1 MKYIA
6 DLNQLHNFHT
16 FVTLL
21 GQTILKK
28 KKVLQTSPGWLEGS
42 PLIGLKFY
50 ICVLEGSTVTCLYCI
65 VNGICIHSVR
75 PYCISTFLTFL
86 FVLLSLYLYHFKSCI
101 CVTLY
106 FDLFHICIHVA
117 LYFYPFDICICVI
130 LYFYPFDICI
140 CLLCCEKAPLDMP
153 WRARRPTCDMLAIRL
168 WTCVQCSIIWL
179 LVWPLLLFIEHI
191 NG

>member
-86 FVLLSLYLYHFKSCI
+86 FVLLSLYSYHFKSCI
-101 CVTLY
+101 CVALY
-106 FDLFHICIHVA
+106 FDRFHICIHVA
-117 LYFYPFDICICVI
+117 LLLSFWYLYLCYPVFLSLWH
-130 LYFYPFDICI
+130 LYLFA
-140 CLLCCEKAPLDMP
+140 LLWKSSSRHALEGQN
-153 WRARRPTCDMLAIRL
+153 
-168 WTCVQCSIIWL
+168 WTYQWSNHWTL
-179 LVWPLLLFIEHI
+179 Q
-191 NG
+191 

>member
-86 FVLLSLYLYHFKSCI
+86 FVLLSLYSYHFKSCI
-101 CVTLY
+101 CVALY
-106 FDLFHICIHVA
+106 FDLFTFVLMLPCTSIPMIFVFVLSCISIPLTFVFV
-117 LYFYPFDICICVI
+117 YSVVKK
-130 LYFYPFDICI
+130 
-140 CLLCCEKAPLDMP
+140 LL
-153 WRARRPTCDMLAIRL
+153 
-168 WTCVQCSIIWL
+168 
-179 LVWPLLLFIEHI
+179 
-191 NG
+191 